1 MKSLQLTID
10 GLNSD
15 GGADVTLRKH
25 LEAVGIREWEDITR
39 SRLYDLKDHLAETLA
54 PNSQKT
60 VMANFKS
67 IIKRVLDEVP
77 IPADYDK
84 ILAVK
89 GNKPL
94 KTYLSE
100 MDLKKLEA
108 TQARTYNQEFVKN
121 VFLICSYTGLRVGDA
136 TNLTSENVVGDSLHY
151 VAQKTHKPGAI
162 PLKPCVAERI
172 KWLSE
177 HQDAKCSR
185 TYYNRAIKRLCKR
198 AGLTDDV
205 VVLKGGKERRGPKW
219 MFVSS
224 HTARIS
230 TATCLDRRG
239 VAIGDICQL
248 LQHSSVTTTERYIV
262 RDHIELSEEAMKFFE

>member
-1 MKSLQLTID
+1 MIERLREA
-10 GLNSD
+10 GLNFDSLRVITD
-15 GGADVTLRKH
+15 DRFAGKTFVLTGALSKFTRE
-25 LEAVGIREWEDITR
+25 EAT
-39 SRLYDLKDHLAETLA
+39 
-54 PNSQKT
+54 
-60 VMANFKS
+60 
-67 IIKRVLDEVP
+67 
-77 IPADYDK
+77 DK
-84 ILAVK
+84 IELFGGKA
-89 GNKPL
+89 
-94 KTYLSE
+94 S
-100 MDLKKLEA
+100 
-108 TQARTYNQEFVKN
+108 QARTYNQEFVKN

-185 TYYNRAIKRLCKR
+185 TYYNRAIKRLCKK